1 MTSTA
6 MRPNPVREALLG
18 GGIAIGPMV
27 FEFFTPGL
35 FAICGRAG
43 ADFVLLDMEHSGL
56 GTDTLRMLLATAR
69 GTAVAPFVRVP
80 GNAPHLIAPVLDAGA
95 LGIMVPLVED
105 RDQAEALAA
114 ACRYRPAGRRGL
126 GFSVAH
132 DDFSAGDIGPKIRD
146 ANERTL
152 VIALIE
158 SERGIRNADAILSVP
173 GLDVGWLGHFDLTDS
188 MGFAGDFD
196 RPEFSAAVDALLAA
210 CARHGKAAG
219 VLATSVAQT
228 LVWRRRGFRCLGYG
242 ADTGLFRD
250 ALAEGIAA
258 VRAGA
263 SPGGE

>member
-1 MTSTA
+1 MTLIV
-6 MRPNPVREALLG
+6 MRPNPVREMLLG
-18 GGIAIGPMV
+18 GEVAIGPMI

-35 FAICGRAG
+35 FAICARAG
-43 ADFVLLDMEHSGL
+43 ADYVLLDMEHSGL
-56 GTDTLRMLLATAR
+56 GMDTLRMLLATAR
-69 GTAVAPFVRVP
+69 GTGVAPFVRVP

-105 RDQAEALAA
+105 RDQAEALAS

-126 GFSVAH
+126 GFSIAH
-132 DDFSAGDIGPKIRD
+132 DDFGSGNIGPKIRD

-158 SERGIRNADAILSVP
+158 SERGIGNADAILSVP
-173 GLDVGWLGHFDLTDS
+173 GIDVGWLGHFDLTDS

-196 RPEFSAAVDALLAA
+196 RPEFFASVDTLLAA
-210 CARHGKAAG
+210 CARHGKTAG

-228 LVWRRRGFRCLGYG
+228 LAWRRRGFRCLGYG

-250 ALAEGIAA
+250 TLSDGIAA

-263 SPGGE
+263 APDGA

>member
-1 MTSTA
+1 MTLIV
-6 MRPNPVREALLG
+6 MRPNPVREMLLG
-18 GGIAIGPMV
+18 GEVAIGPMIFV
-27 FEFFTPGL
+27 FFTPGL
-35 FAICGRAG
+35 FAICARAG
-43 ADFVLLDMEHSGL
+43 ADYVLLDMEHSGL
-56 GTDTLRMLLATAR
+56 GMDTLRMLLATAR
-69 GTAVAPFVRVP
+69 GTGVAPFVRVP
-80 GNAPHLIAPVLDAGA
+80 GNVPHLIAPVLDAGA

-105 RDQAEALAA
+105 RDQAEALAS

-126 GFSVAH
+126 GFSIAH
-132 DDFSAGDIGPKIRD
+132 DDFGSGNIGPKIRD

-158 SERGIRNADAILSVP
+158 SERGIGNADAILSVP
-173 GLDVGWLGHFDLTDS
+173 GIDVGWLGHFDLTDS

-228 LVWRRRGFRCLGYG
+228 LAWRRRGFRCLGYG

-250 ALAEGIAA
+250 TLSDGIAA

-263 SPGGE
+263 APDGA